1 MEFKRFRE
9 MNIWE
14 RQLVDKLLET
24 PFPGSH
30 DLAIQLRD
38 SLVCSID
45 ENGSVDFLISTNK
58 KVSVHNPIP
67 VEAEAEDSDGITIHL
82 LLHVIDGIARGI
94 EVYKE
99 DSSDVIKF
107 PDPTALRLF
116 SPPS

>member
-1 MEFKRFRE
+1 MEQRFKE
-9 MNIWE
+9 MNILE
-14 RQLVDKLLET
+14 RRLIDRLLAM
-24 PFPGSH
+24 PFPGSR

-45 ENGSVDFLISTNK
+45 QNGSLDFLVSTNK

-67 VEAEAEDSDGITIHL
+67 VEAEAEDNYGVTIHL
-82 LLHVIDGIARGI
+82 LLHVIEGVARGI

-107 PDPTALRLF
+107 PDPRELRLF
-116 SPPS
+116 SPP